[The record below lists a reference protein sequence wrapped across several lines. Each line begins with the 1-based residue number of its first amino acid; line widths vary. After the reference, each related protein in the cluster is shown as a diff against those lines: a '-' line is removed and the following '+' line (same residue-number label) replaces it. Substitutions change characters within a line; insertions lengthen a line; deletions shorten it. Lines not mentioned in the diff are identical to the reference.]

1 MFMKDGDIKWKGNTI
16 WNKDKIES
24 LYLNCKCIV
33 TIPQPITQEHLPH
46 VCYQGVVLVGMH
58 QGVVQVDVVHHM
70 LEMSLSVVLLV
81 EGKVHEVVLCV
92 AHQEENNLQVKDLPE
107 EGDKLLQLVQ
117 DKTLQQEYMVAEE
130 QLKKHLRSRRDWR
143 VISTLL

>member
-1 MFMKDGDIKWKGNTI
+1 M
-16 WNKDKIES
+16 
-24 LYLNCKCIV
+24 
-33 TIPQPITQEHLPH
+33 
-46 VCYQGVVLVGMH
+46 
-58 QGVVQVDVVHHM
+58 DVVHHM

-81 EGKVHEVVLCV
+81 EGKVHEV
-92 AHQEENNLQVKDLPE
+92 AHQGENNLQVKDLPE

-117 DKTLQQEYMVAEE
+117 DKTLQQVAEG

>member
-1 MFMKDGDIKWKGNTI
+1 
-16 WNKDKIES
+16 
-24 LYLNCKCIV
+24 
-33 TIPQPITQEHLPH
+33 
-46 VCYQGVVLVGMH
+46 MH

-92 AHQEENNLQVKDLPE
+92 AHQGENNLQVKDLPE
-107 EGDKLLQLVQ
+107 EGDKLLQLIQ

>member
-1 MFMKDGDIKWKGNTI
+1 
-16 WNKDKIES
+16 
-24 LYLNCKCIV
+24 
-33 TIPQPITQEHLPH
+33 
-46 VCYQGVVLVGMH
+46 MH
-58 QGVVQVDVVHHM
+58 QGVVQVDVVHYM

-81 EGKVHEVVLCV
+81 EGKVHEV
-92 AHQEENNLQVKDLPE
+92 AHQGENNLQVKDLPE

-130 QLKKHLRSRRDWR
+130 QLKKYLRSRRDWR